1 MAQPVLQQTSIGNK
15 AANTVTFSVSLPG
28 TINSGDFL
36 LALIASDG
44 VPTFTWDNTT
54 AGTWTNYYTT
64 ANGTAVTKT
73 CWYKYADGTEDGKVL
88 KVISS
93 AAEMYA
99 FHVSRW
105 TGVHPTT
112 PLERTLTFTLTVTA
126 SVPAKTPSAGIKD
139 YVFISTIATDGNV
152 SVTSAPTSYV
162 NYSNPRAAN
171 TGGAG
176 LGFATLS
183 LTATQVSSNRW
194 ILSAAEQAIVAHMA
208 LRPVDP
214 AGADQTA
221 TPSLKASALTFYQS
235 TLQAR
240 RVFDVPHKASG
251 LTFYTQSIAAGD
263 ISLTAGFVPSAFQA
277 FTPQLGIPSQSLT
290 AGLIPSGF
298 QAFTP
303 TLDANRDFAAPL
315 KASGLQFF
323 SPSIAARSQ
332 IAINFFDRSPTFYP
346 VTFGD
351 ETTTPTNTIFSPV
364 RLNAVGLNAVTL
376 EKMPFVI

>member
-1 MAQPVLQQTSIGNK
+1 MAQPVLQQTSIGNR

-44 VPTFTWDNTT
+44 NPTFTWDNTT
-54 AGTWTNYYTT
+54 AGTWTNFYTT
-64 ANGTAVTKT
+64 TNASAVTKT
-73 CWYKYADGTEDGKVL
+73 VWYKYADGTEDGKVL
-88 KVISS
+88 KVTAS

-99 FHVSRW
+99 YHVSRW
-105 TGVHPTT
+105 TGVHPTS

-126 SVPAKTPSAGIKD
+126 SVPAKTAGAGIKD
-139 YVFISTIATDGNV
+139 YVWISTIATDGNV

-162 NYSNPRAAN
+162 NYSNPRAVN

-183 LTATQVSSNRW
+183 LTATTVSSNRW
-194 ILSAAEQAIVAHMA
+194 ILSAAEDAIVAHMA
-208 LRPVDP
+208 LRPTDP

-290 AGLIPSGF
+290 AGLVASGF
-298 QAFTP
+298 QGFTP
-303 TLDANRDFAAPL
+303 TLDANRAFDAPQ
-315 KASGLQFF
+315 KASSLQFF
-323 SPSIAARSQ
+323 SPSVAARSQ
-332 IAINFFDRSPTFYP
+332 VLLNFFDRSPTLYP
-346 VTFGD
+346 VSFGE
-351 ETTTPTNTIFSPV
+351 ETTTPTSTIFTPV
-364 RLNAVGLNAVTL
+364 RLNAVGL
-376 EKMPFVI
+376 EKVSLVI

>member
-15 AANTVTFSVSLPG
+15 ALDTLTFSVSLPG

-36 LALIASDG
+36 LALVASDG
-44 VPTFTWDNTT
+44 APTITWDNTT
-54 AGTWTNYYTT
+54 AGTWTNLYTT

-88 KVISS
+88 LVRVN
-93 AAEMYA
+93 AVQMYA

-105 TGVHPTT
+105 TNVHPTT

-126 SVPAKTPSAGIKD
+126 SVPAKTAGAGIKD
-139 YVFISTIATDGNV
+139 YVWISTIATDGNV
-152 SVTSAPTSYV
+152 SVTSRPTGYV

-171 TGGAG
+171 TNGAG

-183 LTATQVSSNRW
+183 LTATTVSANRW
-194 ILSAAEQAIVAHMA
+194 VLSAAEDAIVAHMA
-208 LRPVDP
+208 LRPPDP

-277 FTPQLGIPSQSLT
+277 FTPQLGIPAKTLT
-290 AGLIPSGF
+290 AGLVASGF

-303 TLDANRDFAAPL
+303 TLDANRAFNAPL

-323 SPSIAARSQ
+323 SPSVAARSQ
-332 IAINFFDRSPTFYP
+332 IALNVFNRTPTFYP
-346 VTFGD
+346 VTFAD
-351 ETTTPTNTIFSPV
+351 ETITPTNTIFSPV
-364 RLNAVGLNAVTL
+364 RLNAVGVTAVTL
-376 EKMPFVI
+376 EKIARVI